1 MTGAWRWAGARSKGT
16 SHEKTGLPC
25 QDYGCAQEVN
35 GPVGPVFIAVVSDG
49 AGSALHADAGS
60 KIVSVNLLRMARDF
74 LRRTPRSELGEET
87 TWEWLDAIRDKI
99 NAQAERIGL
108 KPRDFAATVVAII
121 ADEAGV
127 TIIHVGD
134 GAVAIK
140 ATNSETWSVPS
151 WPYQGEYAST
161 TSFITDDPQPRLDF
175 VTMDSPVSAFAIF
188 SDGIERMVLD
198 FANRTPHAPFFERMV
213 KPVMALSRP
222 GRDADLSAALQ
233 NYLASPAICER
244 TDDDKTLILG
254 ARL

>member
-25 QDYGCAQEVN
+25 QDYGCASEVN

-49 AGSALHADAGS
+49 AGSALRADIGS
-60 KIVSVNLLRMARDF
+60 KITSITMLRMARDF
-74 LRRTPRSELGEET
+74 LRQSPRSELDEET
-87 TWEWLDAIRDKI
+87 TWEWLDAIRDRI
-99 NAQAERIGL
+99 NAEAECVRL
-108 KPRDFAATVVAII
+108 KPRDFAATIIGII
-121 ADEAGV
+121 ADTSGV

-134 GAVAIK
+134 GAVVVK
-140 ATNSETWSVPS
+140 DSNSETWSVPS

-175 VTMDSPVSAFAIF
+175 VAMDCPISAFAIF

-198 FANRTPHAPFFERMV
+198 FANRTPHTPFFERMV
-213 KPVMALSRP
+213 KPVMALSNP
-222 GRDADLSAALQ
+222 GRDAALSTALQ
-233 NYLASPAICER
+233 SYLSSPAVCER

>member
-25 QDYGCAQEVN
+25 QDYGCAKEVD

-49 AGSALHADAGS
+49 AGSAVHADVGS
-60 KIVSVNLLRMARDF
+60 KIASVTLLRLAQDF
-74 LRRTPRSELGEET
+74 LRRSPRSELGEET
-87 TWEWLDAIRDKI
+87 TWEWLDAIRDRI
-99 NAQAERIGL
+99 NAEAERVGL
-108 KPRDFAATVVAII
+108 KPRDFAATIIAII
-121 ADEAGV
+121 ADDLGA

-134 GAVAIK
+134 GAVVIK
-140 ATNSETWSVPS
+140 ATDSETWSVPS

-175 VTMDSPVSAFAIF
+175 VAIDCPISAFAIF

-198 FANRTPHAPFFERMV
+198 FSNRTPHAPFFERMV
-213 KPVMALSRP
+213 KPVMALSNP
-222 GRDADLSAALQ
+222 GRDADLSKALQ
-233 NYLASPAICER
+233 SYLSSPAVCER